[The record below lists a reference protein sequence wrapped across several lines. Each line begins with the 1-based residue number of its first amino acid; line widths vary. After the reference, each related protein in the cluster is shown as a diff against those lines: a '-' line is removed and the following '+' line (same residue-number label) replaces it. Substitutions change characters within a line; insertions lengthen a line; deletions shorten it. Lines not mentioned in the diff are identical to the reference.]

1 MPFDKLF
8 LSIIVAITTMKIL
21 MGVFRKIIASLLQQ
35 MHWIV
40 HMGLRDYVKSR
51 WHK

>member
-8 LSIIVAITTMKIL
+8 LSSIAATTTMKIL

-35 MHWIV
+35 MHWNV
-40 HMGLRDYVKSR
+40 HWV
-51 WHK
+51 